1 MKRTRIL
8 WGLGLVAIAV
18 LIILDIFGVTMGLPA
33 SLPLWK
39 LTLGILLVMW
49 IIHILINFYLR
60 CIFIPLTL
68 GVILF
73 EREIALAIGKPDGT
87 LAPLW
92 VFLLIGA
99 LLTVG
104 AVLLIPKRS
113 RLRSRRCAER
123 NCVREKGRRTC
134 YIDCSTPIAE
144 TVENHLGL
152 CEIFFSNTE
161 QYDGTGT
168 LTVEN
173 HLGRMVIYLPR
184 DWQIVDSDLK
194 NYMGSVDIPAQ
205 GSGKCLR
212 LQGEVH
218 LGSLEVQRD

>member
-8 WGLGLVAIAV
+8 WGLGFVAIAV
-18 LIILDIFGVTMGLPA
+18 LIILDIFGVTLGLPA
-33 SLPLWK
+33 ALPLWK

-49 IIHILINFYLR
+49 IIHIVINFYLR

-73 EREIALAIGKPDGT
+73 EREIALAIGKPDGN

-92 VFLLIGA
+92 VFLLIGL

-104 AVLLIPKRS
+104 ACLLIPKRRKWAVKTAS
-113 RLRSRRCAER
+113 ARTMPENGSY
-123 NCVREKGRRTC
+123 VR
-134 YIDCSTPIAE
+134 YIDCSQPVAE
-144 TVENHLGL
+144 TVENRMGL
-152 CEIFFSNTE
+152 CEIFFSNTD

-168 LTVEN
+168 LTVN
-173 HLGRMVIYLPR
+173 NRMGRMVIYLPR
-184 DWQIVDSDLK
+184 DWQVVDNDLK
-194 NYMGSVDIPAQ
+194 CYLGSVEIPSQ

-212 LQGEVH
+212 LQGEVR